1 MDGLLSR
8 GLEGLL
14 SRDMEGLERA
24 LSSGVSICETPNLIW
39 KDGGAAGIDRTLK
52 YKISDS
58 SGGSPEA
65 EQINAA
71 STTTTHYTQPPPQ
84 PSASKCN
91 QRGFYML
98 ANADTAV
105 LLTTERVAHPC
116 SHVRKQM
123 PLPSPTGLAA
133 PPPWAMG
140 PLGNILRR
148 LSIHRTQGLDLGS
161 IYLVNL
167 VIS

>member
-1 MDGLLSR
+1 MGFSRADWRGSCRATWR
-8 GLEGLL
+8 GLNAHCPVGSPFVRHQIL
-14 SRDMEGLERA
+14 
-24 LSSGVSICETPNLIW
+24 W